1 MKFRFNYNGISQPRI
16 FILIEFVSYS
26 RQLLANAAVLII
38 NNIKTNG
45 MTTMTTTGNK
55 LKMQLSEKKNGG
67 GGDVQ
72 HSEDRF
78 NLLHSAIETSETP
91 YDYRN

>member
-55 LKMQLSEKKNGG
+55 LKMQLSEKKMEG
-67 GGDVQ
+67 
-72 HSEDRF
+72 E
-78 NLLHSAIETSETP
+78 ETYNTRKTDSISYIP
-91 YDYRN
+91 R